1 MNGRAA
7 KYLILSGL
15 LGLVAIA
22 FPALLHAQAP
32 PGPITPAPSSDDS
45 QPNAQPKQQPHQQF
59 QPPAT
64 RASLNGSWKLNSNQS
79 DDGRQKM
86 QEARSSQS
94 NGNGGNGGGNG
105 GGGRS
110 GGGVG
115 FPGGGGGVGFPGS
128 GGGGGGVYGRHGAGN
143 GSDSESADDRAHMQ
157 ELIDPPVVILV
168 AQKDNEFDLA
178 DATDNKRVFFTDDR
192 KLKKSKDLSY
202 VEIAAHWEDNRLV
215 SDEKT
220 SRGNR
225 ISRTF
230 EPQPGGK
237 KLVETVRIESNRNQS
252 AVDIRY
258 VYDLIPQNKS

>member
-15 LGLVAIA
+15 LGLAAIA

-45 QPNAQPKQQPHQQF
+45 QPTAQPRQQREQQH

-64 RASLNGSWKLNSNQS
+64 RANLDGSWKLNSDQS

-86 QEARSSQS
+86 QEAKSAQR
-94 NGNGGNGGGNG
+94 NGNGGN

-143 GSDSESADDRAHMQ
+143 GSDTESADDRAHMQ
-157 ELIDPPVVILV
+157 ELIDPPVVIHL

-178 DATDNKRVFFTDDR
+178 DDTGNKRAFFTDDR

>member
-15 LGLVAIA
+15 LGLAAIA

-32 PGPITPAPSSDDS
+32 PGPITRAPSSDDS
-45 QPNAQPKQQPHQQF
+45 QPTAQPTQQREQQH

-64 RASLNGSWKLNSNQS
+64 RANLDGSWKLNSDQS

-86 QEARSSQS
+86 QEAKSSQR
-94 NGNGGNGGGNG
+94 NGNGGNGGGN

-115 FPGGGGGVGFPGS
+115 FPGGGIGFPGS

-143 GSDSESADDRAHMQ
+143 GSDTESADDRAHMQ
-157 ELIDPPVVILV
+157 ELIDPPVVIHV
-168 AQKDNEFDLA
+168 GQKDNEFDLA
-178 DATDNKRVFFTDDR
+178 DDTGNKRVFYTDDR

>member
-1 MNGRAA
+1 MNAKAA
-7 KYLILSGL
+7 KYLVLSGF
-15 LGLVAIA
+15 LGLAAIA
-22 FPALLHAQAP
+22 FPALLRAQAP
-32 PGPITPAPSSDDS
+32 PGPIAPAPSSDDS
-45 QPNAQPKQQPHQQF
+45 QPAAQPRQQPEQQH

-64 RASLNGSWKLNSNQS
+64 RANLNGSWKLNSDQS

-86 QEARSSQS
+86 QDAKNSQNKS
-94 NGNGGNGGGNG
+94 NGGNGGNG

-115 FPGGGGGVGFPGS
+115 FPGGGVGFPGS
-128 GGGGGGVYGRHGAGN
+128 GGGGGGGGGVYGRHGAGN
-143 GSDSESADDRAHMQ
+143 GSDTESADDRAHMQ
-157 ELIDPPVVILV
+157 ELIDPPVVVHV

-178 DATDNKRVFFTDDR
+178 DDTDNKRVFYTDDR

-202 VEIAAHWEDNRLV
+202 VEIAAHWEENRLV

-252 AVDIRY
+252 AVEIRY

>member
-1 MNGRAA
+1 MNARAV

-15 LGLVAIA
+15 LGLTAIA

-45 QPNAQPKQQPHQQF
+45 QPTAQPKQQPHPQS

-64 RASLNGSWKLNSNQS
+64 RANLNGSWKLNSDQS

-86 QEARSSQS
+86 QEAKSSQS

-115 FPGGGGGVGFPGS
+115 FPGGGIGFPGS
-128 GGGGGGVYGRHGAGN
+128 GGGGGGVYGRHGPGN
-143 GSDSESADDRAHMQ
+143 GSDTESPDDRAHMQ
-157 ELIDPPVVILV
+157 ELIDPPVTIHL

-178 DATDNKRVFFTDDR
+178 DYTGNKREFYTDGR
-192 KLKKSKDLSY
+192 KLKKSKDLSDQ
-202 VEIAAHWEDNRLV
+202 EIAAHWEDIRLV

-220 SRGNR
+220 SHGNR

>member
-7 KYLILSGL
+7 KNIILSGL
-15 LGLVAIA
+15 LGLAAIA

-45 QPNAQPKQQPHQQF
+45 QPNAQPKQQPHQQS

-64 RASLNGSWKLNSNQS
+64 RANLNGSWKLNSDQS

-86 QEARSSQS
+86 QEAKSSQS
-94 NGNGGNGGGNG
+94 NGNGGNG

-157 ELIDPPVVILV
+157 ELINPPVVIHL

-178 DATDNKRVFFTDDR
+178 DDTDNKRVFYTDDR

>member
-7 KYLILSGL
+7 KNIILSGL
-15 LGLVAIA
+15 LGLAAIA

-45 QPNAQPKQQPHQQF
+45 QPSAQPKQQPHQQS

-64 RASLNGSWKLNSNQS
+64 RANLNGSWKLNSDQS

-86 QEARSSQS
+86 QEAKSSQS
-94 NGNGGNGGGNG
+94 NGNGGNG

-115 FPGGGGGVGFPGS
+115 FPGGGIGFPGT

-143 GSDSESADDRAHMQ
+143 GSDAESADDRAHMQ
-157 ELIDPPVVILV
+157 ELIDPPVVIHV

-178 DATDNKRVFFTDDR
+178 DDTDNKRVFYTDER

-237 KLVETVRIESNRNQS
+237 KLVETVRIESNHNQS

>member
-7 KYLILSGL
+7 KYLILSGF
-15 LGLVAIA
+15 LGLAAIA

-45 QPNAQPKQQPHQQF
+45 QPAAQPRQQREQQH

-64 RASLNGSWKLNSNQS
+64 RANLNGSWKLNSDQS

-86 QEARSSQS
+86 QEAKNSQNKS
-94 NGNGGNGGGNG
+94 NGGNGGS

-128 GGGGGGVYGRHGAGN
+128 GGGGGGVYGRHGTGN
-143 GSDSESADDRAHMQ
+143 GSDTESADDRAHMQ
-157 ELIDPPVVILV
+157 ELIDPPVVIHL

-178 DATDNKRVFFTDDR
+178 DDTGNKRVFFTDDR

-215 SDEKT
+215 SAEKT

-258 VYDLIPQNKS
+258 VYDLIPQNKP